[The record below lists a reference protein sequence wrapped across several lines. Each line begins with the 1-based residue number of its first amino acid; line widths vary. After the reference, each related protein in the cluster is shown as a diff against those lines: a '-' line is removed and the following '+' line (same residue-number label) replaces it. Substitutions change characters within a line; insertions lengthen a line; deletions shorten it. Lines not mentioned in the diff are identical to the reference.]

1 MTPYKPEKNS
11 KRMEKTTC
19 TDNLFELEQ
28 DLMTNTA
35 MAALQGGTANADEE
49 EWELIYID
57 GRPVWVRRDSAGR
70 IVEIKTL

>member
-1 MTPYKPEKNS
+1 MTQQKPEKNS

-35 MAALQGGTANADEE
+35 TAAVKGGTANADEE
-49 EWELIYID
+49 E
-57 GRPVWVRRDSAGR
+57 
-70 IVEIKTL
+70 